1 MKLKRILRAKKH
13 GRKNNQPSEYRT
25 IKCLIISLDEE
36 GDSFGDSF
44 FPKMLNISQKECEKC
59 EFEALVE
66 FKRFYFWK
74 GPSMLLYNRAAL
86 DQYMMFHKCHV
97 VFLTVSKINQQVETK
112 NLKYVYTISMNRKNC

>member
-13 GRKNNQPSEYRT
+13 GRKNNQPSEYMT

-36 GDSFGDSF
+36 SDSFGDTF
-44 FPKMLNISQKECEKC
+44 FPKMLNISPKECEKC

-74 GPSMLLYNRAAL
+74 GPSMLLYDRAAL

-112 NLKYVYTISMNRKNC
+112 TLNLWGLQYQ